1 MHTNVIIADQPDGT
15 FVLRTSRGMPV
26 GGRLITVAPEQGR
39 VLPCVPE
46 EPFKT
51 KNDAARAALAWNV
64 YLDHAWRKRSKSK
77 VRIAD

>member
-1 MHTNVIIADQPDGT
+1 MHTRVIIVDQSDGT

-26 GGRLITVAPEQGR
+26 GGRLITVDPEKGR
-39 VLPCVPE
+39 SLPTVPVK
-46 EPFKT
+46 PFT
-51 KNDAARAALAWNV
+51 NRNDAAKAALAWNV